1 MSVVTI
7 YYILKA
13 LELNIFQKYKKIIKI
28 YITITNVYRIQANDS
43 IMWEYFC
50 IGFIDFMLKGKCF
63 LDYKNVFSPN
73 DYEKNDK
80 IILNYF
86 Q

>member
-28 YITITNVYRIQANDS
+28 YITITNVYRIQANNS
-43 IMWEYFC
+43 TMWEYFC
-50 IGFIDFMLKGKCF
+50 IAFIDFKLKGKSF
-63 LDYKNVFSPN
+63 LDYKNIFSPN